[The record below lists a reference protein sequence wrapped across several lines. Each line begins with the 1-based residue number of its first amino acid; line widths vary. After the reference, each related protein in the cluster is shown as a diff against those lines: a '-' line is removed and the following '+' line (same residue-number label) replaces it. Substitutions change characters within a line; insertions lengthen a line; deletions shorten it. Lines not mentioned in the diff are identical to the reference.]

1 MLVNPSNKYRAFT
14 PVDLT
19 DRTWP
24 GKAIAAAPTWCSV
37 DLRDG
42 NQALIEPLDPVR
54 KRRLF
59 DLLLKIGFKEIE
71 VGFPAASQTDFE
83 FVREIIEQDLIPEG
97 VTIQVLTQARPEL
110 ISRTYESLRG
120 VRRAIVHVY
129 NSTSAAQRRMVFK
142 LDRAGIVDIAV
153 RGATAVRE
161 HALHQPDTE
170 WVFQYSPE
178 SFTATELDFAVEIC
192 DAVNAVWEPT
202 PQRKSIV
209 NLPATVE
216 MATPNVYADQ
226 IEWFLRRVARR
237 DSLILSV
244 HPHND
249 RGTAVAAAELAMMA
263 GAQRVEGTLFGNG
276 ERTGNVDI
284 VTLALNLY
292 TQGVDP
298 KLDFSNINEAARC
311 VETCNQLP
319 IHPRHPYVGDL
330 VFTAFSGSH
339 QDAIKKGLAARTD
352 GQLWDVP
359 YLPVDPADLGRSY
372 DSIIR
377 VNSQSGKGGVAYLLE
392 RDYQLVMP
400 RRLQIEFSQV
410 VQATA
415 DITGK
420 ELSSKELWDLF
431 SSEYLMPRAP
441 FVYRSHQ
448 LAASTDGADSERL
461 TLQVE
466 NAGRIETWTGQGS
479 GPIDAM
485 VKAIGLPFDVLSY
498 EEHSRGQGSAA
509 QAVCYIEITTRARRT
524 LFGAGAHPNIITAS
538 LLALLSAANRAV
550 AQGVLPARAEAV
562 RNCVRNIS

>member
-1 MLVNPSNKYRAFT
+1 MLRNPSTKYRAFA
-14 PVDLT
+14 PIDLGG
-19 DRTWP
+19 RTWP
-24 GKAIAAAPTWCSV
+24 NTVITARPTWCSV

-42 NQALIEPLDPVR
+42 NQALIEPMDAAR
-54 KRRLF
+54 KRRMF
-59 DLLLKIGFKEIE
+59 DMLVKMGFKEIE
-71 VGFPAASQTDFE
+71 VGFPAASQTDFD
-83 FVREIIEQDLIPEG
+83 FVREIIDERLIPDD

-110 ISRTYESLRG
+110 IARTYESVKG
-120 VRRAIVHVY
+120 ARRVIVHVY
-129 NSTSAAQRRMVFK
+129 NSTSIAQRRVVFRF
-142 LDRAGIVDIAV
+142 DRAGIIDIAV
-153 RGATAVRE
+153 RGATHVRE
-161 HALHQPDTE
+161 HAERDKGTE

-178 SFTATELDFAVEIC
+178 SFTGTELDFSVEIC
-192 DAVNAVWEPT
+192 NAVNAVWEPT
-202 PQRKSIV
+202 PERKSIL

-226 IEWFLRRVARR
+226 IEWFSRHIGKR
-237 DSLILSV
+237 DSVIVSV

-249 RGTAVAAAELAMMA
+249 RGTAVAAAELALMA
-263 GAQRVEGTLFGNG
+263 GAERIEGTLFGNG

-298 KLDFSNINEAARC
+298 GLDFSNINEVARC
-311 VETCNQLP
+311 AESCNQLP

-339 QDAIKKGLAARTD
+339 QDAIKKGLAARTEGD
-352 GQLWDVP
+352 LWDVP
-359 YLPVDPADLGRSY
+359 YLPIDPSDVGRSY

-410 VQATA
+410 VQAAA

-420 ELSSKELWDLF
+420 ELTSKELWDLF
-431 SSEYLMPRAP
+431 TQEYLAPRP
-441 FVYRSHQ
+441 PIVYRSHQ
-448 LAASTDGADSERL
+448 LAASTDGADTERL
-461 TLQVE
+461 SLQVE
-466 NAGRIETWTGQGS
+466 CDGRLETWLGQGS

-485 VKAIGLPFDVLSY
+485 VEAVALPFDVLSY

-509 QAVCYIEITTRARRT
+509 KAVSYIEITTRSRRT
-524 LFGAGAHPNIITAS
+524 LFGAGMHPNIITAS
-538 LLALLSAANRAV
+538 LLAILSAVNRAI
-550 AQGVLPARAEAV
+550 AQGALPARGDKA
-562 RNCVRNIS
+562 RTGT

>member
-1 MLVNPSNKYRAFT
+1 MLNKPSDKYRAFA
-14 PVDLT
+14 PIDLD
-19 DRTWP
+19 DRRWP
-24 GKAIAAAPTWCSV
+24 GAAITAPPTWCSV

-42 NQALIEPLDPVR
+42 NQALIEPMDAAR
-54 KRRLF
+54 KRRMF
-59 DLLLKIGFKEIE
+59 DMLVRIGFKEIE
-71 VGFPAASQTDFE
+71 VGFPAASQTDFD
-83 FVREIIEQDLIPEG
+83 FVREIIEKGLIPDD
-97 VTIQVLTQARPEL
+97 VTIQVLTQAREEL
-110 ISRTYESLRG
+110 IARTYESLRG
-120 VRRAIVHVY
+120 ARRAIVHVY
-129 NSTSAAQRRMVFK
+129 NSTSVAQRRVVFRT
-142 LDRAGIVDIAV
+142 DRAGIVDIAV
-153 RGATAVRE
+153 RGATWVRE
-161 HALHQPDTE
+161 QAERDRGTE
-170 WVFQYSPE
+170 WLFQYSPE
-178 SFTATELDFAVEIC
+178 SFTGTELDFAVEIC

-202 PQRKSIV
+202 PQRRSII

-226 IEWFLRRVARR
+226 IEWFGRHVAKR
-237 DSLILSV
+237 DSIVISV

-249 RGTAVAAAELAMMA
+249 RGTGVAAAELAVMA

-311 VETCNQLP
+311 AEACNQLP

-339 QDAIKKGLAARTD
+339 QDAIKKGLAARAD
-352 GQLWDVP
+352 GDIWDVP
-359 YLPVDPADLGRSY
+359 YLPIDPSDLGRSY

-410 VQATA
+410 VQSAA

-420 ELSSKELWDLF
+420 ELTSQELWDLF
-431 SSEYLMPRAP
+431 QKEYLAPRPP

-448 LAASTDGADSERL
+448 LAASTDGADSEKL
-461 TLQVE
+461 TVHVE
-466 NAGRIETWTGQGS
+466 RDGRPETWYGEGS
-479 GPIDAM
+479 GPIDAL
-485 VKAIGLPFDVLSY
+485 VAAVGLPFDVLSY
-498 EEHSRGQGSAA
+498 EEHSRGQGSGAT
-509 QAVCYIEITTRARRT
+509 AVSYIEITTRSRRT
-524 LFGAGAHPNIITAS
+524 LFGAGMHSNIITAS
-538 LLALLSAANRAV
+538 LLAVLSAVNRAV
-550 AQGVLPARAEAV
+550 ACGALDARAKSA
-562 RNCVRNIS
+562 RTGT